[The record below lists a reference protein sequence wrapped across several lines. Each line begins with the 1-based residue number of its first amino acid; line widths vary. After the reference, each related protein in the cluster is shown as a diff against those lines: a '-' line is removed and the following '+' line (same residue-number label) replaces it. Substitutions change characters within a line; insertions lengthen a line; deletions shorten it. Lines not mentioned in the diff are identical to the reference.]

1 MLLIGLLFMNPLVL
15 LADTLILTSGRKV
28 EGEILRVSRRSV
40 VIQVDDFL
48 QLTFYRAH
56 VREMRTNTVSKFDS
70 DPNAIAFIYNPGA
83 EANKLPEPAEIDPQ
97 KFKVPKPILVSRPD
111 FKPVNRRGGDSDG
124 KTLGVDGRPLAD
136 HKIYALDSEFFARK
150 IRSGIMRTTPTE
162 DSARMSALRYL
173 ANEVS
178 TVRHLQNDLKSEI
191 MLESRA
197 RTRTTLLDT
206 HDNFK
211 KESANYARLHE
222 KNPLEAPE
230 YVLAYLVARLTS
242 ATRTYILC
250 ETMIHYEERL
260 RSNQRIQLGVAKSE
274 RGRRVR
280 LRMRSAI
287 MEMAQVRST
296 LLKKYGY
303 FYKVGVLPGEKSQPK
318 KQFWKI
324 VHNEALLFPF
334 QTIEGTAAYAG
345 LFEDFQQRPITAAK
359 PLILKKGQTIEVLQR
374 SSSTYSGG
382 NGGSSV
388 EFEVV
393 EIRIVD
399 GEAVSYSNRR
409 ALPRAELQGWMLA
422 DRIARLAE

>member
-1 MLLIGLLFMNPLVL
+1 LSRKQFQKNSGAKGLAMLLIGLLFMNPLVL

-211 KESANYARLHE
+211 KESANYARLNE

-250 ETMIHYEERL
+250 ETMIHYEE
-260 RSNQRIQLGVAKSE
+260 
-274 RGRRVR
+274 
-280 LRMRSAI
+280 RSAI

-422 DRIARLAE
+422 DRIALLAE